1 VIRITSESEQQS
13 KQFCKARTLA
23 FKKKVHWLN
32 KNMKINIFC
41 SVVLFNI
48 QNVKVV

>member
-1 VIRITSESEQQS
+1 VLRITSVSEQQN

-23 FKKKVHWLN
+23 FKEEVYWLN